1 MQIEMQREGVR
12 DRKGSN
18 DEWLVGP
25 AAGNYWPLQL
35 MQDTRAARCI
45 ESTTKSNRPQT
56 TNHRPLH
63 STIAI
68 VSWLNPPS
76 LSLYP
81 LLSLLPAPAALC
93 VTADLRCLAVPATP
107 ETRFDRS

>member
-56 TNHRPLH
+56 TDHYTQPL
-63 STIAI
+63 
-68 VSWLNPPS
+68 PS
-76 LSLYP
+76 LAGWTLPLPLSLYP

>member
-1 MQIEMQREGVR
+1 VVGGACS
-12 DRKGSN
+12 RKLPAFAADARYTSRTVYRID
-18 DEWLVGP
+18 DEV
-25 AAGNYWPLQL
+25 
-35 MQDTRAARCI
+35 
-45 ESTTKSNRPQT
+45 KQT
-56 TNHRPLH
+56 TDHRPLH

-68 VSWLNPPS
+68 IVSWLDPALSPS
-76 LSLYP
+76 LPLSLYP

>member
-56 TNHRPLH
+56 TDHRPLYW
-63 STIAI
+63 TIAII
-68 VSWLNPPS
+68 VSWLDPALS
-76 LSLYP
+76 LSLSLCLSIPFSLFYP
-81 LLSLLPAPAALC
+81 LPLPCA
-93 VTADLRCLAVPATP
+93 
-107 ETRFDRS
+107 